1 MYHFVLFSL
10 TPSKIGHHLCTFSN
24 HNSYLIS
31 KNVRTPKAFASQL
44 FSLERIL
51 YETWNWLLTFLTTFL
66 ASNAGTDTP
75 GSNKGHSDIS
85 DIIERNLFIYLHFD
99 FVQLLFFSKS
109 IVLALSCK
117 TRDSSR
123 DGWIEKNIKRKW
135 SSGLFWAGG
144 AAEKKPPNCHKCD
157 FLGWFFQI
165 FVCNFFFNISIN
177 IFLRPH

>member
-85 DIIERNLFIYLHFD
+85 DIIERNLFIYLHFV

-117 TRDSSR
+117 TYQTIHMVKSR
-123 DGWIEKNIKRKW
+123 IRNFYLI
-135 SSGLFWAGG
+135 
-144 AAEKKPPNCHKCD
+144 
-157 FLGWFFQI
+157 
-165 FVCNFFFNISIN
+165 FFFLLSRI
-177 IFLRPH
+177 IFFMFI